1 MLTEAANDI
10 SERPNL
16 RLIEQSFFETQTFL
30 RINRLR
36 CSLRL
41 KVIPG
46 SQFEGKQEEANLQ
59 LLSYRVKCWGNQKEN
74 FENFIDATMAVDKH

>member
-36 CSLRL
+36 CSLRR

-46 SQFEGKQEEANLQ
+46 SLFEGLQESANLQ
-59 LLSYRVKCWGNQKEN
+59 HFAYRVKC
-74 FENFIDATMAVDKH
+74 